1 MATRTNEV
9 VDSCVNKRVYTPQE
23 IMIILG
29 LSRAKVYA
37 FLNKVYETQSPFKVI
52 KIDTSIRVP
61 KEGFDEWLN
70 IVR

>member
-29 LSRAKVYA
+29 LSKATVYE
-37 FLNKVYETQSPFKVI
+37 FLNKAYETQSPFRVI
-52 KIDTSIRVP
+52 KIKSVIRVP